1 MEVSRPS
8 SPAPGRGTGC
18 GRRFPEAAGAGGAAG
33 LGPSPFLLPG
43 VGDAADDGAE
53 HERGDEGEEGQVDEA
68 LDAVVAE
75 AGQRLHVVLGPERR
89 RPGTGDGR
97 RVRRASWPGPGP
109 REPAPRPGCPP
120 PPPPARSAHQV
131 QAAAVHQRGEVLQV
145 HLRAVQRLLHAEQ
158 RVLGHTPRRVS
169 TRSGGEPPGPHP
181 PHPLPR
187 GHPQPCG
194 SARTSGSWASRNC
207 VPRARGRPWGQR
219 RTPGQTTNARRGRPP
234 LCGPFP

>member
-18 GRRFPEAAGAGGAAG
+18 GRRFPEAAGAGGAEG

-120 PPPPARSAHQV
+120 PRPRPGALTRCRLRQSTSAVRCCRFTSVPFSASCTRSRGSWGTRRAGSAHGQE
-131 QAAAVHQRGEVLQV
+131 GSLQV
-145 HLRAVQRLLHAEQ
+145 
-158 RVLGHTPRRVS
+158 S
-169 TRSGGEPPGPHP
+169 THP
-181 PHPLPR
+181 TPLPR
-187 GHPQPCG
+187 GHPQPWG

-207 VPRARGRPWGQR
+207 VPRARSRPWGQR
-219 RTPGQTTNARRGRPP
+219 RTPGHTTNARRGRPP